1 MGKHDTTDLD
11 RARDE
16 LFSHIRRCGV
26 LEATPD
32 QREEWMLDTIDYL
45 TERYPSLD
53 RKELA
58 RLKELGD
65 RYCRPAIPHG
75 DSVADDVW
83 DESAETVPEGE
94 AVEPESVE
102 PEAVSAEPV
111 EAEPVEAEPV
121 EAEPVEASQSSG

>member
-32 QREEWMLDTIDYL
+32 QREEWMLDTIEYL

-53 RKELA
+53 RKELG

-75 DSVADDVW
+75 DAVADDVW

-94 AVEPESVE
+94 AVEPASVE
-102 PEAVSAEPV
+102 PEAVEPEGAGAEPV
-111 EAEPVEAEPV
+111 ETEPV
-121 EAEPVEASQSSG
+121 EAEPVEASQAGG

>member
-26 LEATPD
+26 LEATAD
-32 QREEWMLDTIDYL
+32 QRDEWMLDTVDYL
-45 TERYPSLD
+45 AERYPSLD

-83 DESAETVPEGE
+83 EQAEETVPEGE
-94 AVEPESVE
+94 AVEPEAVE
-102 PEAVSAEPV
+102 PEAVEPDAVSAESV
-111 EAEPVEAEPV
+111 EVEPLEAGQ
-121 EAEPVEASQSSG
+121 AGG